1 MTDFAIEKISD
12 MFQRN
17 QLKTDEAYVHSGKNE
32 SQSLYSSRDRK
43 ITHFDHLVDATKSH
57 CKILIKTYRQKNSK
71 VREDAPPNY
80 FEIDPEPL
88 IYQKKEFDK
97 INMKEFELNDKNIFN
112 DATNKINDDY
122 KRITNEIIEQTS

>member
-1 MTDFAIEKISD
+1 M
-12 MFQRN
+12 
-17 QLKTDEAYVHSGKNE
+17 
-32 SQSLYSSRDRK
+32 
-43 ITHFDHLVDATKSH
+43 
-57 CKILIKTYRQKNSK
+57 
-71 VREDAPPNY
+71 REDTPPKY

-88 IYQKKEFDK
+88 VYQKKEFDK